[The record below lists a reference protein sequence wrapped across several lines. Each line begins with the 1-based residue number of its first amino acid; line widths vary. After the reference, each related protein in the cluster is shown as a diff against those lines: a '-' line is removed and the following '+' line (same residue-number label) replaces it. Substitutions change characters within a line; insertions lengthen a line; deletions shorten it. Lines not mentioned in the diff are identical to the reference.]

1 MQSNQPQFHGSDLET
16 IAAYYHISQNDIIN
30 YSSNVNP
37 LGLSDAFQTSVAQHI
52 IICFFRRGKG
62 GIYLTRHINQWYLNR
77 VQKGL

>member
-37 LGLSDAFQTSVAQHI
+37 VSYTHLILLSFYSSSGSGASTS
-52 IICFFRRGKG
+52 
-62 GIYLTRHINQWYLNR
+62 
-77 VQKGL
+77 

>member
-52 IICFFRRGKG
+52 TCVCSYPDRNYTELKQSISSYSHTVPRC
-62 GIYLTRHINQWYLNR
+62 
-77 VQKGL
+77 V